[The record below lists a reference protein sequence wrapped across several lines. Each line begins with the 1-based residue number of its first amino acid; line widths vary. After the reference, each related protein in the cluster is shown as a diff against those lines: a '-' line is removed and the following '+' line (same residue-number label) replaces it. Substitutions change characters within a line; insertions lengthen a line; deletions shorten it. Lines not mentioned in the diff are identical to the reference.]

1 MTTPTPPTPA
11 LRILLA
17 DDHEMIRRGTRLLL
31 ERQPGW
37 QICAEATTGPQ
48 AVAAAVET
56 RPDVAI
62 VDVIMPGLDGLEV
75 VRQLRKAAPQVE
87 IVAFT
92 AQTSEVLV
100 QNLFA
105 AGVRSCIG
113 KSEDGEHLVQAVRA
127 AAAHK
132 PYFTAQTSEILFTRY
147 LQGGG
152 KAGSA
157 QPGSPLSPR
166 EHEVL
171 RLVALGQANKE
182 ISELLGLSIR
192 TVETHRAA
200 LLHKL
205 GLKSVADIVRYA
217 IRNGI
222 IEA

>member
-1 MTTPTPPTPA
+1 MNPPSPSAPA

-31 ERQPGW
+31 ESQPGW
-37 QICAEATTGPQ
+37 QVCAEAATGPQ
-48 AVAAAVET
+48 AVAAAVEC

-62 VDVIMPGLDGLEV
+62 IDVVMPGLDGLEV
-75 VRQLRKAAPQVE
+75 VRQIRKAAPQIELVT
-87 IVAFT
+87 FT

-105 AGVRSCIG
+105 AGVRSCIL
-113 KSEDGEHLVQAVRA
+113 KSEDGEHLLAAVRA
-127 AAAHK
+127 AAGHK
-132 PYFTAQTSEILFTRY
+132 PYFTAHASEILFSRY
-147 LQGGG
+147 LQG
-152 KAGSA
+152 KAEGSSA

-205 GLKSVADIVRYA
+205 GLKSVADLVRYA
-217 IRNGI
+217 IRNGL